1 MTRRD
6 LLPGFAG
13 AALAVLWLLTLHWQ
27 LAQLV
32 AVARVVTGAG

>member
-6 LLPGFAG
+6 LFPALAG
-13 AALAVLWLLTLHWQ
+13 AAFVTLWLLTLHWQ